1 MSSSQFGGGTGS
13 RKRGRDTSAYP
24 AFVSRKRTKSNKKKI
39 FRRGK
44 SAQSFGLFKANGE
57 GPFPQKLNTTLQYR
71 SLAVQQTGSSVS
83 GTYSATVVLNDLFD
97 FDSSNVLGNKQPLFY
112 DQLFSATG
120 PYTRLECKSWRT
132 RWTIINTGAEPVS
145 IYWNGKGTAVA
156 ISEED
161 TTAEVSN
168 RPNMQ
173 VYHLG
178 PKGSMKDTCY
188 IKSSG
193 AWTDHVSEVVDPGT
207 AYNASPGTPIYGTL
221 FANTPT
227 NTTAPTLTIQCDH
240 YFDIVC
246 LRPDAVVS

>member
-1 MSSSQFGGGTGS
+1 
-13 RKRGRDTSAYP
+13 
-24 AFVSRKRTKSNKKKI
+24 V
-39 FRRGK
+39 
-44 SAQSFGLFKANGE
+44 
-57 GPFPQKLNTTLQYR
+57 
-71 SLAVQQTGSSVS
+71 
-83 GTYSATVVLNDLFD
+83 
-97 FDSSNVLGNKQPLFY
+97 
-112 DQLFSATG
+112 
-120 PYTRLECKSWRT
+120 
-132 RWTIINTGAEPVS
+132 INTGAEPVS

-178 PKGSMKDTCY
+178 PKGTTMDRCY

-193 AWTDHVSEVVDPGT
+193 AWTDHNSENVDTGI
-207 AYNASPGTPIYGTL
+207 AYSSTVGTPIYGTL

-227 NTTAPTLTIQCDH
+227 NTTAPTITIQCDH

-246 LRPDAVVS
+246 TRPDAVVS